1 MYSTNKMMKK
11 TASPKKK
18 QKERRDASEDSE

>member
-1 MYSTNKMMKK
+1 MKK
-11 TASPKKK
+11 TADSKKK